1 MDPTPLADV
10 QVHSVLDHLKDSGI
24 ATAIGL
30 FPTIIIDQDL
40 LLHHLPGDPQL
51 FLPCLDPGPVVH
63 LVDLDLFVLVHQMQD
78 VQHPTVL
85 QDKHKEAVETNVQ
98 VQEMEIPSVEDLHHP
113 MQETTDLHHLDQVQ
127 VLVQEEI
134 GPVPDS
140 SEVII
145 DPHQQDPDLA
155 TEMDPRADPD
165 PVTEMDLRADPDSV
179 MEMDP
184 QEDPDLVMEMDP
196 QADPDPEMEMDP
208 QADPDQVMEMVQLAD
223 PDQEVE
229 MEDLDLEE
237 VMVDDQDQVL
247 IKIFEVEDKG
257 PDFHQPELDPVLL
270 PDGVPV
276 DSVDKI
282 PGQAEI
288 TVLVIVLQLSHV
300 QILSVQQF

>member
-63 LVDLDLFVLVHQMQD
+63 LVDLDLFVLVHQMLD

-184 QEDPDLVMEMDP
+184 Q
-196 QADPDPEMEMDP
+196 
-208 QADPDQVMEMVQLAD
+208 ADPDQVMEMVQLAD

-270 PDGVPV
+270 PEGVPV

-282 PGQAEI
+282 LGQAEI

>member
-10 QVHSVLDHLKDSGI
+10 PVHSVLDHLKDSGI

-30 FPTIIIDQDL
+30 FPTIIIDPDL

-63 LVDLDLFVLVHQMQD
+63 LVDLDLFVLVHQMLD

-165 PVTEMDLRADPDSV
+165 LVTEMDLRADPDSV
-179 MEMDP
+179 
-184 QEDPDLVMEMDP
+184 
-196 QADPDPEMEMDP
+196 MEMDP

-270 PDGVPV
+270 PEGVPV

-282 PGQAEI
+282 LGQAEI

>member
-10 QVHSVLDHLKDSGI
+10 PVHSVLDHLKDSGI

-30 FPTIIIDQDL
+30 FPTIIIDPDL
-40 LLHHLPGDPQL
+40 LLHHLPGDPRL

-184 QEDPDLVMEMDP
+184 Q
-196 QADPDPEMEMDP
+196 
-208 QADPDQVMEMVQLAD
+208 ADPDQVMEMVQLAD

-237 VMVDDQDQVL
+237 VMVDDQYQVL

-270 PDGVPV
+270 PEGVPV

>member
-30 FPTIIIDQDL
+30 FPTIIIDPDL
-40 LLHHLPGDPQL
+40 LLHHLPGDPRL

-127 VLVQEEI
+127 VLEEI

-165 PVTEMDLRADPDSV
+165 LVTEMDLRADPDSV
-179 MEMDP
+179 
-184 QEDPDLVMEMDP
+184 
-196 QADPDPEMEMDP
+196 MEMDP

-237 VMVDDQDQVL
+237 VMVDDQYQVL

-270 PDGVPV
+270 PEGVPV

-282 PGQAEI
+282 LGQAEI

>member
-30 FPTIIIDQDL
+30 FPTIIIDPDL
-40 LLHHLPGDPQL
+40 LLHHLPGDPRL

-127 VLVQEEI
+127 VLEEI

-184 QEDPDLVMEMDP
+184 Q
-196 QADPDPEMEMDP
+196 
-208 QADPDQVMEMVQLAD
+208 ADPDQVMEMVQLAD

-237 VMVDDQDQVL
+237 VMVDDQYQVL

>member
-1 MDPTPLADV
+1 MDPTPLTDV

-184 QEDPDLVMEMDP
+184 Q
-196 QADPDPEMEMDP
+196 
-208 QADPDQVMEMVQLAD
+208 ADPDQVMEMVQLAD

-270 PDGVPV
+270 PEGVPV

>member
-40 LLHHLPGDPQL
+40 LLHHLPGDPRL

-184 QEDPDLVMEMDP
+184 Q
-196 QADPDPEMEMDP
+196 
-208 QADPDQVMEMVQLAD
+208 ADPDQVMEMVQLAD

-270 PDGVPV
+270 PEGVPV

-282 PGQAEI
+282 LGQAEI

>member
-30 FPTIIIDQDL
+30 FPTIVIDQDL
-40 LLHHLPGDPQL
+40 LLLHLPGGHQL

-184 QEDPDLVMEMDP
+184 Q
-196 QADPDPEMEMDP
+196 
-208 QADPDQVMEMVQLAD
+208 ADPDQVMEMVQLAD

-270 PDGVPV
+270 PEGVPV

>member
-10 QVHSVLDHLKDSGI
+10 PVHSVLDHLKDSGI

-30 FPTIIIDQDL
+30 FPTIIIDPDL
-40 LLHHLPGDPQL
+40 LLHHLPGDPRL

-127 VLVQEEI
+127 VLEEI

-165 PVTEMDLRADPDSV
+165 LVTEMDLRADPDSV
-179 MEMDP
+179 
-184 QEDPDLVMEMDP
+184 
-196 QADPDPEMEMDP
+196 MEMDP

-237 VMVDDQDQVL
+237 VMVDDQYQVL

-270 PDGVPV
+270 PEGVPV

-282 PGQAEI
+282 LGQAEI

>member
-1 MDPTPLADV
+1 M
-10 QVHSVLDHLKDSGI
+10 
-24 ATAIGL
+24 
-30 FPTIIIDQDL
+30 
-40 LLHHLPGDPQL
+40 

-63 LVDLDLFVLVHQMQD
+63 LVDLDLFVLVHQMLD

-184 QEDPDLVMEMDP
+184 Q
-196 QADPDPEMEMDP
+196 
-208 QADPDQVMEMVQLAD
+208 ADPDQVMEMVQLAD

-229 MEDLDLEE
+229 MEDLDSEE
-237 VMVDDQDQVL
+237 VMDDQDRT
-247 IKIFEVEDKG
+247 KIFEMEDKG
-257 PDFHQPELDPVLL
+257 LDFLQDLLVPVLQ
-270 PDGVPV
+270 DVVPV
-276 DSVDKI
+276 LVQLPEGVRVGSEDKI
-282 PGQAEI
+282 LGQAEI

>member
-1 MDPTPLADV
+1 MDPTPLAGV
-10 QVHSVLDHLKDSGI
+10 QVHSVLDHLKDSGT

-30 FPTIIIDQDL
+30 FPTIVIDQDL
-40 LLHHLPGDPQL
+40 LLLHLPGGHQL

-184 QEDPDLVMEMDP
+184 Q
-196 QADPDPEMEMDP
+196 
-208 QADPDQVMEMVQLAD
+208 ADPDQVMEMVQLAD

-270 PDGVPV
+270 PEGVPV

>member
-127 VLVQEEI
+127 VLEEI

-165 PVTEMDLRADPDSV
+165 LVTEMDLRADPDSV
-179 MEMDP
+179 
-184 QEDPDLVMEMDP
+184 
-196 QADPDPEMEMDP
+196 MEMDP

-237 VMVDDQDQVL
+237 VMVDNQDQVL

-270 PDGVPV
+270 PEGVPV

>member
-10 QVHSVLDHLKDSGI
+10 PVHSVLDHLKDSGI

-30 FPTIIIDQDL
+30 FPTIIIDPDL
-40 LLHHLPGDPQL
+40 LLHHLPGDPRL

-127 VLVQEEI
+127 VLEEI

-165 PVTEMDLRADPDSV
+165 LVTEMDLRADPDSV
-179 MEMDP
+179 
-184 QEDPDLVMEMDP
+184 
-196 QADPDPEMEMDP
+196 MEMDP

-237 VMVDDQDQVL
+237 VMVDDQYQVL

>member
-1 MDPTPLADV
+1 M
-10 QVHSVLDHLKDSGI
+10 
-24 ATAIGL
+24 
-30 FPTIIIDQDL
+30 
-40 LLHHLPGDPQL
+40 

-63 LVDLDLFVLVHQMQD
+63 LVDLDLFVLVHQMLD

-165 PVTEMDLRADPDSV
+165 LVTEMDLRADPDSV
-179 MEMDP
+179 
-184 QEDPDLVMEMDP
+184 
-196 QADPDPEMEMDP
+196 MEMDP

-237 VMVDDQDQVL
+237 VMVDDQEQVL

-257 PDFHQPELDPVLL
+257 PDFHQPELDTVLL
-270 PDGVPV
+270 PEGVPV

-282 PGQAEI
+282 LGQAEI

>member
-127 VLVQEEI
+127 VLEEI

-165 PVTEMDLRADPDSV
+165 LVTEMDLRADPDSV
-179 MEMDP
+179 
-184 QEDPDLVMEMDP
+184 
-196 QADPDPEMEMDP
+196 MEMDP

>member
-63 LVDLDLFVLVHQMQD
+63 LVDLDLFVLVYQMQD

-127 VLVQEEI
+127 VLEEI

-165 PVTEMDLRADPDSV
+165 LVTEMDLRADPDSV
-179 MEMDP
+179 
-184 QEDPDLVMEMDP
+184 
-196 QADPDPEMEMDP
+196 MEMDP

-237 VMVDDQDQVL
+237 VMVDDQYQVL

-270 PDGVPV
+270 PEGVPV

>member
-10 QVHSVLDHLKDSGI
+10 PVHSVLDHLKDSGI

-30 FPTIIIDQDL
+30 FPTIIIDPDL
-40 LLHHLPGDPQL
+40 LLHHLPGDPRL

-184 QEDPDLVMEMDP
+184 Q
-196 QADPDPEMEMDP
+196 
-208 QADPDQVMEMVQLAD
+208 ADPDQVMEMVQLAD

-270 PDGVPV
+270 PEGVPV